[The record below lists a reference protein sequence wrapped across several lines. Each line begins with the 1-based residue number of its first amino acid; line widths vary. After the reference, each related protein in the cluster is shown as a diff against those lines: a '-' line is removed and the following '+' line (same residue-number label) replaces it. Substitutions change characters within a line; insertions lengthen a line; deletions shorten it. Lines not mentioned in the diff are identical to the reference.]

1 MASLKLQNV
10 NIKIDTNNSAYSRYL
25 KTCFAN
31 FTEQDNVSFEYDLKL
46 EVLWEDSGWKKYL
59 KGVKTNKNFSVLGA
73 NTFLSDSRFLTVKKI
88 GKSRKIIFDFKNE
101 SGQGV
106 LRTII
111 RKKEFKD
118 FFRYRILKKS
128 QEEWFFALTYPAL
141 YYPLFWHLERV
152 RSIGVLH
159 ASGFSAANKG
169 FIVCGLEGIGK
180 TSLALSFLESKEA
193 IFLSDNLLFYDKEK
207 IYSCYEPVRIHKD
220 EKESLWQKNFEKIEG
235 LNILKGFY
243 RPKFEIAKEGIT
255 VDFLIF
261 PEFNR
266 DFYVKEISPLEAV
279 NRALLLS
286 YVPAELNNYCEYRNL
301 YNLLE
306 PEYDSSNFQHQ
317 ALLELLRPVKC
328 LRVGMP
334 KADGIEKNL
343 SRLKESI
350 LNE

>member
-1 MASLKLQNV
+1 MASLKLQSV
-10 NIKIDTNNSAYSRYL
+10 NIKIDTNNAAYSRYL

-31 FTEQDNVSFEYDLKL
+31 FTEQDNVSFEYNLKL

-73 NTFLSDSRFLTVKKI
+73 NTFLSDNRFLTVKKI

-118 FFRYRILKKS
+118 FFRYKILKKS
-128 QEEWFFALTYPAL
+128 QEEWFFSLTYPAL
-141 YYPLFWHLERV
+141 YYPLFWHLERS
-152 RSIGVLH
+152 RGMGVLH
-159 ASGFSAANKG
+159 ASGFSAENKG
-169 FIVCGLEGIGK
+169 FIICGLEGIGK
-180 TSLALSFLESKEA
+180 TSLALSFLESKDA

-207 IYSCYEPVRIHKD
+207 IYPCYEPVRIHRN
-220 EKESLWQKNFEKIEG
+220 EKESLWQKNFEKING

-243 RPKFEIAKEGIT
+243 RPKFEVSNDGIA

-261 PEFNR
+261 PEFSQ
-266 DFYVKEISPLEAV
+266 DFCVKEISSFEAV
-279 NRALLLS
+279 NRALFLS
-286 YVPAELNNYCEYRNL
+286 YIPAELSNYSEYRNL

-306 PEYDSSNFQHQ
+306 PEYNSLKFQQ
-317 ALLELLRPVKC
+317 TALLELLRPVKC
-328 LRVGMP
+328 FRVGMP
-334 KADGIEKNL
+334 KADGIKKNF

-350 LNE
+350 LNG